1 MFMASAGV
9 PADKL
14 SILVAVLTYKR
25 GDLLE
30 KLLAEFAAMQTP
42 PSSEVTLLVI
52 DNDENGSARAL
63 AESFQSRMPA
73 LRYVI
78 ETRRG
83 IPVARNRGIDEAL
96 ALNADALCFIDDD
109 EFPHPL
115 WLTNLVR
122 HWRNTGAQLL
132 GGPVE
137 VAAPP
142 QGASWWQGVVNAS
155 LAGRQSRKSRQTA
168 RAAATGW
175 KYTIVTNN
183 WLCDVDWLR
192 RTGLRF
198 DERLL
203 VTGGSDTAFFRE
215 ARKLGCLTHWCPDAI
230 VHETITLERLSA
242 RYQFWRGASQSMNHF
257 RMKTGRVTLPLMLA
271 TAASAALK
279 TVSGAL
285 LLVVPVYGIASLV
298 IGLRSIGWAVGRM
311 QAMFGKDS
319 RLYDYPLAPESRD
332 D

>member
-1 MFMASAGV
+1 MATASV
-9 PADKL
+9 PATEL
-14 SILVAVLTYKR
+14 SIVVAVLTYKR

-30 KLLAEFAAMQTP
+30 KLLGEFAAMQTP
-42 PSSEVTLLVI
+42 PNSRVTLLVI
-52 DNDENGSARAL
+52 DNDENGSAQPL
-63 AESFQSRMPA
+63 AESWKARMPA
-73 LRYVI
+73 LRYVV
-78 ETRRG
+78 EKRRG
-83 IPVARNRGIDEAL
+83 IPVARNRGLDEAL
-96 ALNADALCFIDDD
+96 ALDADALCFIDDD
-109 EFPHPL
+109 EFPHPK
-115 WLTNLVR
+115 WLVNLVR
-122 HWRNTGAQLL
+122 DWQGTGAHLL

-142 QGASWWQGVVNAS
+142 QGATWWQCFVNSS

-168 RAAATGW
+168 NAAARGS

-183 WLCDVDWLR
+183 WLCDVAWLKS
-192 RTGLRF
+192 TGLRF

-215 ARKLGCLTHWCPDAI
+215 ARKLGCRTHWTPDAI
-230 VHETITLERLSA
+230 VYETITLERLSA

-257 RMKTGRVTLPLMLA
+257 RMKTPRVTVPLMLA
-271 TAASAALK
+271 TTASAALK

-285 LLVVPVYGIASLV
+285 LLIVPVYGRASLV

-319 RLYDYPLAPESRD
+319 RLYDYPLAREGRD